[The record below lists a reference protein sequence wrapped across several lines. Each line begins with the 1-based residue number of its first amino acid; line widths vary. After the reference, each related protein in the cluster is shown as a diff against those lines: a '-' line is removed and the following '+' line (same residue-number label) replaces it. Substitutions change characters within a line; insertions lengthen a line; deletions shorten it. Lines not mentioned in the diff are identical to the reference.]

1 MQIIIIYIF
10 APLLIVKIKI
20 EFRMNLVRNAV
31 LSLFCIAFALPCLAQ
46 TQGQL
51 SISVKTVT
59 NNGQYKP
66 KNILAIWIEDA
77 STNTFVKTRLFRSQ
91 STNYRMYLT
100 KFKTAT
106 NSTYNVVDAVTGST
120 YPAHSTRTATWD
132 GTDVSGNIVTDGN
145 YNVCIEFTE
154 SNGTGPYTSF
164 TFNKS
169 DQAVTLTPTNTTN
182 FQNISIIWTPTTS
195 SLNNISTDK
204 GSLSVY
210 PNPVKSSALINL
222 VPNVKNIYVVDV
234 HGKIVDR
241 INKPNTILKS
251 QALWTPS
258 KDLKNGVYFIVVEN
272 NISKQTT
279 KVILQK

>member
-1 MQIIIIYIF
+1 
-10 APLLIVKIKI
+10 
-20 EFRMNLVRNAV
+20 MNLFRNAV

-46 TQGQL
+46 TQGTL

-77 STNTFVKTRLFRSQ
+77 STNTFIKTRLFRSYN
-91 STNYRMYLT
+91 TNYRMYLT
-100 KFKTAT
+100 KFKAAT
-106 NSTYNVVDAVTGST
+106 SSTYNVVDAVTGST
-120 YPAHSTRTATWD
+120 YPSHSTRTATWD
-132 GTDVSGNIVTDGN
+132 GTDVNGNIVPDGN

-154 SNGTGPYTSF
+154 SNGTGPYASF

-182 FQNISIIWTPTTS
+182 FQNISITWTPTTS
-195 SLNNISTDK
+195 SLNNISTEK
-204 GSLSVY
+204 GVLSVY
-210 PNPVKSSALINL
+210 PNPVKNSALINL
-222 VPNVKNIYVVDV
+222 VPNVNNIYVVDV
-234 HGKIVDR
+234 NGKTVDR

-251 QALWTPS
+251 QALWTPNKS
-258 KDLKNGVYFIVVEN
+258 LKNGVYFIVVEN

-279 KVILQK
+279 KVILQR